1 MREDFYYISNKKS
14 RRERYGIRDDVV
26 EHRGFGVCCG
36 CALHTDGSPTEMQ
49 SISVPV
55 SPLCAKNGSPNR
67 FLYAQT
73 LAGSNPYLIKNS
85 THQKACT
92 VFWWSIG
99 DSNP

>member
-55 SPLCAKNGSPNR
+55 SPLCAKNGSPNH

-73 LAGSNPYLIKNS
+73 LAGSNPYLIKTAHTNG
-85 THQKACT
+85 A
-92 VFWWSIG
+92 V
-99 DSNP
+99 N